1 MIYVIAGVTDTA
13 VFDDKILAFGESE
26 LAQFGKEDLITW
38 PRDRIVEAWTQNT
51 DTTPVAHAPRRATPP
66 PRRREAWLR
75 IFVVECSLPCDPPVG
90 VIHAMGMIPRFHRA
104 VCA

>member
-1 MIYVIAGVTDTA
+1 MIYVIAGATDTA

-51 DTTPVAHAPRRATPP
+51 DNDACCARAAKGHAAAAP
-66 PRRREAWLR
+66 PRSVAKNFRRR
-75 IFVVECSLPCDPPVG
+75 
-90 VIHAMGMIPRFHRA
+90 M
-104 VCA
+104 